1 MFVGW
6 DWASAAHDVT
16 VIDGAG
22 KLVDRWRLSIP
33 RPVGALAAPPRQR
46 SEQGSVVLAVCPF
59 GEGRQEG
66 MEQARASGIMRLP
79 QPMILMEAR
88 ACQRIILD
96 PAGLDPAHHG

>member
-1 MFVGW
+1 MR
-6 DWASAAHDVT
+6 SAWRTLDAHPA
-16 VIDGAG
+16 DGSA
-22 KLVDRWRLSIP
+22 
-33 RPVGALAAPPRQR
+33 
-46 SEQGSVVLAVCPF
+46 QGSVVLAVCPF